1 MRDNRDDLL
10 VEYYVSHRASAIIN
24 YNELTKISS
33 KVEKLEECL
42 RNTKISFVIIDGE
55 NKKEHGIFDS
65 KN

>member
-10 VEYYVSHRASAIIN
+10 VEYYVSHRASATIN

-42 RNTKISFVIIDGE
+42 RNTKISLL
-55 NKKEHGIFDS
+55 
-65 KN
+65 